1 MKLCMGCMN
10 QIDEKMT
17 ACPHCGFNEATLRQE
32 SYYLNPGTVIGGKY
46 IVGKALSYGG
56 YTVTYLGLDAEKNRK
71 VVIKEYLPS
80 DFSTR
85 SEGDTDVTI
94 YSGDACDQFEQGLT
108 TFLNEANRI
117 QQLQNPQGIMRVYD
131 CVAEND
137 TGYVISEYLEGKTL
151 KQIME
156 EGRRFSVQE
165 AKDFVCR
172 ILEGLRLVHPLNII
186 HCDIS
191 PETIFVTNTGEI
203 KLLDFGATRYVTTA
217 NSKSLAI
224 ILKQGFAPEEQY
236 RSRGERGPW
245 TDVYALGAVMYHMIT
260 GVVPVE
266 SVDRALMDELKEP
279 SKLGVQIPANI
290 ENALMN
296 ALNVYQNDRTPSAEI
311 FYQELNS
318 PQVNR
323 IQVKKKKYETGKFPT
338 WAKFL
343 VAGMLCVV
351 VGGGVF
357 VGIKGWDNNKSS
369 TDAKPEKPP
378 IPQLFEKTLG
388 AAQNIVDTELPGEE
402 IRVEEGVRIYNKDK
416 EKDGTIWD
424 QDPNS
429 GKPASEANGVITVSV
444 YTSKECTYGDLL
456 EKQGNVDALAEAFNI
471 NTKKIKKSEEK
482 DNDDP
487 EKKYKDLYW
496 IVLEDEKGKP
506 NKLKPENLEKNKSS
520 VITLAKIKSVE
531 YYVSPYLYKKELE
544 NYEGKNISTVHFKKY
559 FEKSKKGKPKYVKGT
574 STPACKEEYYS
585 FTREKGY
592 IVHQYVGEG
601 KEYDSADEKGELFSI
616 VKEKFDDRNSPEE
629 LGKKLGSNGMK
640 VKYEGSGSEIGNI
653 KVEDG
658 SMDLFKRGDTITIIR
673 KQPEPTPA
681 PVTKEAP
688 TPKKN
693 TNSNPNNGKAP
704 GWNVDGN

>member
-17 ACPHCGFNEATLRQE
+17 VCPHCGFNEATLKQE

-56 YTVTYLGLDAEKNRK
+56 YTVTYLGMDAEKNRK
-71 VVIKEYLPS
+71 VMIKEYLPS

-85 SEGDTDVTI
+85 SEGDTEVTI
-94 YSGDACDQFEQGLT
+94 YSGDACEQFEQGLT

-117 QQLQNPQGIMRVYD
+117 EQLQNPQGIMRVYD

-156 EGRRFSVQE
+156 DGKRFSVQE
-165 AKDFVCR
+165 AKEFVCR
-172 ILEGLRLVHPLNII
+172 ILEGLRQVHPLDII

-245 TDVYALGAVMYHMIT
+245 TDVYALGAVMYYMIT

-296 ALNVYQNDRTPSAEI
+296 ALNVYQNDRTPSAEV
-311 FYQELNS
+311 FYRELNS
-318 PQVNR
+318 PQVTR
-323 IQVKKKKYETGKFPT
+323 IQVKKQKYETGKFPT

-351 VGGGVF
+351 VAGGVVIGLRSRNRKLETDSEKCVDNIVGMTEEKARETLNNSGLNLKVDKVVF
-357 VGIKGWDNNKSS
+357 DKDEQQDGGKVLTQEPPAGNELPNDNEVKVTIRSKEKCYYSDILSEAGENVDVNLLVEKFGIDNELLSPSDKDKKNQKYYDLYQIKLKDGKTLSVDDLKKGENIITFSDIKKVSYYISPFMYVKELRDYEGDNINGIKFEKYIYEDKKL
-369 TDAKPEKPP
+369 KPIGSKDVPP
-378 IPQLFEKTLG
+378 ISEDYYSFE
-388 AAQNIVDTELPGEE
+388 
-402 IRVEEGVRIYNKDK
+402 REEGYIVKQMKAKRKSYNSREDK
-416 EKDGTIWD
+416 G
-424 QDPNS
+424 
-429 GKPASEANGVITVSV
+429 ALFLTV
-444 YTSKECTYGDLL
+444 K
-456 EKQGNVDALAEAFNI
+456 KRI
-471 NTKKIKKSEEK
+471 NTSQSWDDIKKDLKNCGFSEEK
-482 DNDDP
+482 
-487 EKKYKDLYW
+487 
-496 IVLEDEKGKP
+496 G
-506 NKLKPENLEKNKSS
+506 NL
-520 VITLAKIKSVE
+520 
-531 YYVSPYLYKKELE
+531 
-544 NYEGKNISTVHFKKY
+544 TVH
-559 FEKSKKGKPKYVKGT
+559 
-574 STPACKEEYYS
+574 
-585 FTREKGY
+585 
-592 IVHQYVGEG
+592 
-601 KEYDSADEKGELFSI
+601 
-616 VKEKFDDRNSPEE
+616 
-629 LGKKLGSNGMK
+629 
-640 VKYEGSGSEIGNI
+640 GSGSQIRIDPPEANKDDEDSVKDGCFTKKATI
-653 KVEDG
+653 K
-658 SMDLFKRGDTITIIR
+658 ITLIQKPI
-673 KQPEPTPA
+673 PA
-681 PVTKEAP
+681 PSMSENSSSTKKRKP
-688 TPKKN
+688 LPQKPDKGDIIPGKK
-693 TNSNPNNGKAP
+693 
-704 GWNVDGN
+704 

>member
-17 ACPHCGFNEATLRQE
+17 VCPHCGFNEATLKQE
-32 SYYLNPGTVIGGKY
+32 SYYLKPGTVVGGKY

-71 VVIKEYLPS
+71 VMIKEYLPS

-85 SEGDTDVTI
+85 PEGDTEVTI

-151 KQIME
+151 EQIME

-172 ILEGLRLVHPLNII
+172 ILEGLRQVHPLDII

-245 TDVYALGAVMYHMIT
+245 TDVYALGAVMYYMIT

-323 IQVKKKKYETGKFPT
+323 IQVKKQKYETGKFPT

-351 VGGGVF
+351 VGGCVFF
-357 VGIKGWDNNKSS
+357 VGMKDKSS

-378 IPQLFEKTLG
+378 IPQLSGWTLG
-388 AAQNIVDTELPGEE
+388 EAQNIVDKEIPGEE
-402 IRVEEGVRIYNKDK
+402 IRVEEEGRIYNRD
-416 EKDGTIWD
+416 EKLDGTIWN
-424 QDPNS
+424 QNPNA
-429 GKPASEANGVITVSV
+429 GQASESIGVITVNV

-471 NTKKIKKSEEK
+471 DRKKIKKSEEK
-482 DNDDP
+482 DNDDRK
-487 EKKYKDLYW
+487 KKYKDLYR
-496 IVLEDEKGKP
+496 IVLEDGQG
-506 NKLKPENLEKNKSS
+506 LKPKDLENDINN

-531 YYVSPYLYKKELE
+531 YYVSPYLYKEELE
-544 NYEGKNISTVHFKKY
+544 DYKGKNINTVHFKKY
-559 FEKSKKGKPKYVKGT
+559 FKKNKKGKPEYVKGT
-574 STPACKEEYYS
+574 STPACKKEYYS
-585 FTREKGY
+585 FTKAKGE
-592 IVHQYVGEG
+592 IVYQYVDPG
-601 KEYDSADEKGELFSI
+601 KEYDSADEKGELFNI
-616 VKEKFDDRNSPEE
+616 VKEKFDDGNSPKE
-629 LGKKLGSNGMK
+629 LEKKLIDSGMK
-640 VKYEGSGSEIGNI
+640 VEYKGSGSEIDKI
-653 KVEDG
+653 KVKDG
-658 SMDLFKRGDTITIIR
+658 SIDLFKRGDTITIIL
-673 KQPEPTPA
+673 KKPEPRSTPESK
-681 PVTKEAP
+681 TSSGGNSSSKS
-688 TPKKN
+688 KIKN
-693 TNSNPNNGKAP
+693 SPDDDMSFSGLGK
-704 GWNVDGN
+704 